1 MLTFPSM
8 KSMDEVCKILIIVTI
23 SLLILTSVG
32 FIPDTETDM
41 TGPPASIVKVV
52 DEDVG
57 RVNLTVGLMG
67 SIFGEIEI
75 DFKVFNNRSF
85 TATDGTMLKR

>member
-1 MLTFPSM
+1 M
-8 KSMDEVCKILIIVTI
+8 IV
-23 SLLILTSVG
+23 
-32 FIPDTETDM
+32 

-57 RVNLTVGLMG
+57 RVNLTVGLVG
-67 SIFGEIEI
+67 SICGKIEIE
-75 DFKVFNNRSF
+75 FQVFNSNHSF

>member
-1 MLTFPSM
+1 
-8 KSMDEVCKILIIVTI
+8 
-23 SLLILTSVG
+23 
-32 FIPDTETDM
+32 M

-57 RVNLTVGLMG
+57 RVNLTVGLVG
-67 SIFGEIEI
+67 SICGKIEIE
-75 DFKVFNNRSF
+75 FQVFHSNHSF

>member
-1 MLTFPSM
+1 
-8 KSMDEVCKILIIVTI
+8 
-23 SLLILTSVG
+23 
-32 FIPDTETDM
+32 M

-67 SIFGEIEI
+67 SICGEIEI
-75 DFKVFNNRSF
+75 EFQVSNNRSF
-85 TATDGTMLKR
+85 TATDGTRLKR